1 MENCDEKIS
10 WQKKCCPILDTCV
23 TGVPIKLSLTIVGIL
38 VPAVLAGAGY
48 IAGEAITETVKTSLI
63 HSFALIPLA
72 LFVISLLLVTFLYRL
87 TQEKLDG
94 YAQEIAQRKAKQQ

>member
-1 MENCDEKIS
+1 M
-10 WQKKCCPILDTCV
+10 